1 VRREEKAATPAGG
14 LANAHKTTAA
24 INLPRALRIHFLN
37 FRSFGGLSSAE
48 KTGRKK
54 SIRTSIFEY
63 F

>member
-37 FRSFGGLSSAE
+37 FRSFGGCLQLGKLEEKNQSAL
-48 KTGRKK
+48 
-54 SIRTSIFEY
+54 
-63 F
+63 